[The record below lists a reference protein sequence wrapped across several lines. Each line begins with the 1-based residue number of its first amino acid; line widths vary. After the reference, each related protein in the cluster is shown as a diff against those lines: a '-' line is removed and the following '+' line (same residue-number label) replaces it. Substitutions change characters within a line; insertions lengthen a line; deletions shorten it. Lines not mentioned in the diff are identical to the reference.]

1 MKKIIYSKYSNDRS
15 EDYKIR
21 TDIVVDENGK
31 RYARKSPL
39 TEKCKAHINAMYDN
53 YLGLTEVFRD
63 TNIFMN
69 RCEKVGDALEFEY
82 IEGKTYE
89 VYLDE
94 LLEAGDAERF
104 VDAVRK
110 YVDVIKS
117 AATEDFVMTD
127 AFRKMFGDTPGFEGA
142 KCLKISDV
150 DMIFPNLII
159 HKDEKTGEEAWEVL
173 DYEWSYNIPIPVDF
187 IIYRAFHYYEAGE
200 RHMQLKEICN
210 LFRLF
215 GMNKEICK
223 TYEAMEAHFQNFLAE
238 GNTPLWQMYQSIGKK
253 LHFPA
258 GDIANNQVEAGKRQ
272 VHVIKNY
279 KEEARKADY
288 FLNPVPQNGRIS
300 FDVPVDQDMEN
311 LVVYPAMRDCAV
323 TVHTIHTIGFETE
336 EVSFLRNGF
345 TTDNKTIYYTSDAP
359 YFLFTPF
366 KEGVTAVHFE
376 LTVSY
381 PHKEILYENAKLVDE
396 VKKAEQAANEQ
407 VQENAKQIA
416 LYDELKTKYDKQ
428 YFVEKDQ
435 RDKITGLENQLQ
447 ILREENGQ
455 LRTRQEQL
463 LGEINEISARLDV
476 QQHIS
481 NTLVNSIS
489 WKITK
494 PIRGVKKIVHKLL
507 RRS

>member
-1 MKKIIYSKYSNDRS
+1 
-15 EDYKIR
+15 
-21 TDIVVDENGK
+21 
-31 RYARKSPL
+31 
-39 TEKCKAHINAMYDN
+39 
-53 YLGLTEVFRD
+53 
-63 TNIFMN
+63 
-69 RCEKVGDALEFEY
+69 
-82 IEGKTYE
+82 
-89 VYLDE
+89 
-94 LLEAGDAERF
+94 
-104 VDAVRK
+104 
-110 YVDVIKS
+110 
-117 AATEDFVMTD
+117 
-127 AFRKMFGDTPGFEGA
+127 
-142 KCLKISDV
+142 
-150 DMIFPNLII
+150 
-159 HKDEKTGEEAWEVL
+159 
-173 DYEWSYNIPIPVDF
+173 
-187 IIYRAFHYYEAGE
+187 
-200 RHMQLKEICN
+200 
-210 LFRLF
+210 
-215 GMNKEICK
+215 
-223 TYEAMEAHFQNFLAE
+223 
-238 GNTPLWQMYQSIGKK
+238 
-253 LHFPA
+253 
-258 GDIANNQVEAGKRQ
+258 
-272 VHVIKNY
+272 
-279 KEEARKADY
+279 
-288 FLNPVPQNGRIS
+288 
-300 FDVPVDQDMEN
+300 
-311 LVVYPAMRDCAV
+311 MRDC
-323 TVHTIHTIGFETE
+323 TFTLHTAHTIGFETE

>member
-39 TEKCKAHINAMYDN
+39 TEKCKTHINAMYEN
-53 YLGLTEVFRD
+53 YLGLTEEFCD
-63 TNIFMN
+63 TNIRMN
-69 RCEKVGDALEFEY
+69 RCEKDGDALEFEY
-82 IEGKTYE
+82 VEGKTYE

-94 LLEAGDAERF
+94 LLEKDDAESF
-104 VDAVRK
+104 IDAVRK
-110 YVDVIKS
+110 YVDVLKS
-117 AATEDFVMTD
+117 AAVEDFVMTD
-127 AFRKMFGDTPGFEGA
+127 AFRKMFGDTPNFAGA

-150 DMIFPNLII
+150 DMIFPNLVI
-159 HKDEKTGEEAWEVL
+159 HKNETTGEEEWEVL
-173 DYEWSYNIPIPVDF
+173 DYEWSYSIPIPIDF
-187 IIYRAFHYYEAGE
+187 VIYRAFHYYEAGQ
-200 RHMQLKEICN
+200 RHMRLKEICN
-210 LFRLF
+210 LFRMF
-215 GMNKEICK
+215 GINKEACK
-223 TYEAMEAHFQNFLAE
+223 TFEAMEAHFQNFLAE

-253 LHFPA
+253 LYFPG
-258 GDIANNQVEAGKRQ
+258 GDIAKNQEEDYKRQ

-279 KEEARKADY
+279 KDESRKADY
-288 FLNPVPQNGRIS
+288 FLNPIPDRGCIS
-300 FDVPVDQDMEN
+300 FDIPVDSEMET

-323 TVHTIHTIGFETE
+323 TVHTIHTVGIEPE
-336 EVSFLRNGF
+336 EVPFLRNGF

-359 YFLFTPF
+359 YLLFTSF
-366 KEGVTAVHFE
+366 QKGVTAVHFE

-381 PHKEILYENAKLVDE
+381 PHKEILYESVELVNK

-407 VQENAKQIA
+407 VQENVKQIA
-416 LYDELKTKYDKQ
+416 LYDELKAKYDKQ
-428 YFVEKDQ
+428 YLIEKDQ
-435 RDKITGLENQLQ
+435 RDEITGLRNQLE
-447 ILREENGQ
+447 ILRNENNQ
-455 LRTRQEQL
+455 LRAAQEDL
-463 LGEINEISARLDV
+463 LAQIHEISERLDA

-494 PIRGVKKIVHKLL
+494 PIRGVKKIFRKLL